1 MSEHQLRSIKWKT
14 AAVLCYVAAAL
25 AAILQAPPV

>member
-14 AAVLCYVAAAL
+14 AAVLFWALGAAAIIVGGL
-25 AAILQAPPV
+25 PG